1 MLALVTGASKGIGR
15 AIALELAK
23 NNFDVAINFN
33 RSEEPAKNLCA
44 EIKNL
49 AVSADRQGVK
59 AEIFKADVSDYNQ
72 VAEMFKNVKSVMGEA
87 VSILVNNAGVTR
99 DNILM
104 RMKPEDW
111 QTVINTNLNAA
122 FYCTRE
128 AIRDMAKARY
138 GRIINIASVVGL
150 VGNAGQ
156 ANYAASK
163 AGIIGFTKSIAREYA
178 ERGITANAI
187 APGFIDTDMTEVLKP
202 EAKEGILKSI
212 PVGKIGSP
220 EDVAK
225 AAAFFASEASSYIT
239 GQVLAVDGGMT
250 MY

>member
-49 AVSADRQGVK
+49 GVN

-99 DNILM
+99 DTLLM

-150 VGNAGQ
+150 IGNAGQ

-187 APGFIDTDMTEVLKP
+187 APGFIDTDMTEILKP

-220 EDVAK
+220 EDVAR

>member
-1 MLALVTGASKGIGR
+1 MLALVTGAAKGIGR
-15 AIALELAK
+15 AIAIELAK

-33 RSEEPAKNLCA
+33 RSEEPAKNLCN

-49 AVSADRQGVK
+49 GVK
-59 AEIFKADVSDYNQ
+59 SEIFKADVSDYNQ
-72 VAEMFKNVKSVMGEA
+72 VAEMFKNIKSVMGEH

-99 DNILM
+99 DTLLM

-111 QTVINTNLNAA
+111 QLVINTNLNAA

-150 VGNAGQ
+150 TGNAGQ
-156 ANYAASK
+156 ANYSASK
-163 AGIIGFTKSIAREYA
+163 AGIIGFTKSTAREYA

-187 APGFIDTDMTEVLKP
+187 APGFIETDMTAILKP
-202 EAKEGILKSI
+202 EVKEGILKSI
-212 PVGKIGSP
+212 PAGKIGSP
-220 EDVAK
+220 DDVAK
-225 AAAFFASEASSYIT
+225 AVSFFASPSASYIT

-250 MY
+250 MI

>member
-23 NNFDVAINFN
+23 NNFDVAINYN
-33 RSEEPAKNLCA
+33 RSEQSAA
-44 EIKNL
+44 EVL
-49 AVSADRQGVK
+49 SQVGDLGVK
-59 AEIFKADVSDYNQ
+59 AGMFKADVSDYDE
-72 VAEMFKNVKSVMGEA
+72 VAEMFKSISSLMGEP
-87 VSILVNNAGVTR
+87 VSVLVNNAGVTR
-99 DNILM
+99 DTLLM

-128 AIRDMAKARY
+128 ALRDMAKARF

-150 VGNAGQ
+150 VGNVGQ
-156 ANYAASK
+156 ANYSASK
-163 AGIIGFTKSIAREYA
+163 AGIIGLTKSTAREYA
-178 ERGITANAI
+178 GRGITVNAV
-187 APGFIDTDMTEVLKP
+187 APGFIDTDMTGVLKP
-202 EAKEGILKSI
+202 EVKEGILKSI
-212 PVGKIGSP
+212 PLGKIGSP

-225 AAAFFASEASSYIT
+225 TVAFFASPAASYIT

>member
-1 MLALVTGASKGIGR
+1 MLALITGASKGIGR

-33 RSEEPAKNLCA
+33 HSEEPAKNLRD

-49 AVSADRQGVK
+49 GVK

-72 VAEMFKNVKSVMGEA
+72 VADLFKNIKEFFGDSVN
-87 VSILVNNAGVTR
+87 ILINNAGVTR
-99 DNILM
+99 DTLLM
-104 RMKPEDW
+104 RMKLEDW

-150 VGNAGQ
+150 TGNAGQ

-163 AGIIGFTKSIAREYA
+163 AGIIGLTKSIAREYA
-178 ERGITANAI
+178 NRGITANAI
-187 APGFIDTDMTEVLKP
+187 APGFIETDMTEVLKP
-202 EAKEGILKSI
+202 EVKEGILKSI
-212 PVGKIGSP
+212 PMGKIGNP

-225 AAAFFASEASSYIT
+225 AVVFFAGEEISYIT

-250 MY
+250 MI

>member
-23 NNFDVAINFN
+23 NNFDVAINYN
-33 RSEEPAKNLCA
+33 RSEQSAAEVLSQVGNL
-44 EIKNL
+44 
-49 AVSADRQGVK
+49 GVK
-59 AEIFKADVSDYNQ
+59 AGMFKADVSDYDE
-72 VAEMFKNVKSVMGEA
+72 VAEMFKSISSLMGEP
-87 VSILVNNAGVTR
+87 VSVLVNNAGVTR
-99 DNILM
+99 DTLLM

-128 AIRDMAKARY
+128 ALRDMAKARF

-150 VGNAGQ
+150 VGNVGQ
-156 ANYAASK
+156 ANYSASK
-163 AGIIGFTKSIAREYA
+163 AGIIGLTKSTAREYA
-178 ERGITANAI
+178 GRGITVNAV
-187 APGFIDTDMTEVLKP
+187 APGFIDTDMTGVLKP
-202 EAKEGILKSI
+202 EVKEGILKSI
-212 PVGKIGSP
+212 PLGKIGSP

-225 AAAFFASEASSYIT
+225 TVAFFASPAASYIT

>member
-1 MLALVTGASKGIGR
+1 MLALVTGASRGIGR
-15 AIALELAK
+15 AVALELAK
-23 NNFDVAINFN
+23 NNFNVAINYN
-33 RSEEPAKNLCA
+33 NSMDAAKSLCSK
-44 EIKNL
+44 IN
-49 AVSADRQGVK
+49 SMGVK
-59 AEIFKADVSDYNQ
+59 AGYFKADVSNSDDVINL
-72 VAEMFKNVKSVMGEA
+72 FKSVKDNMGEN

-99 DNILM
+99 DNLLM
-104 RMKPEDW
+104 RMKNEDW

-150 VGNAGQ
+150 TGNAGQ

-178 ERGITANAI
+178 NRGITANAI
-187 APGFIDTDMTEVLKP
+187 APGFIETDMTEVLKP
-202 EAKEGILKSI
+202 EVKEGILKSI
-212 PVGKIGSP
+212 PLGSIGKA

-225 AAAFFASEASSYIT
+225 AAAFFASETSSYIT

-250 MY
+250 MI

>member
-1 MLALVTGASKGIGR
+1 MLALVTGGAKGIGR

-33 RSEEPAKNLCA
+33 RSEDPAKNLCD

-49 AVSADRQGVK
+49 GVK
-59 AEIFKADVSDYNQ
+59 SEIFKADVSDYNQ
-72 VAEMFKNVKSVMGEA
+72 VAEMFKNIKSIMGES
-87 VSILVNNAGVTR
+87 VSVLVNNAGLTR
-99 DNILM
+99 DTLLM

-111 QTVINTNLNAA
+111 QTVINTNLNSA
-122 FYCTRE
+122 FYCIRE

-150 VGNAGQ
+150 TGNAGQ

-163 AGIIGFTKSIAREYA
+163 AGIIGLTKSTAREYA

-187 APGFIDTDMTEVLKP
+187 APGFIETDMTAVLKP
-202 EAKEGILKSI
+202 EVKEGILKSI

-225 AAAFFASEASSYIT
+225 AVAFFASEASSYIT

-250 MY
+250 MI

>member
-33 RSEEPAKNLCA
+33 RSEEPAKNLCG

-49 AVSADRQGVK
+49 GVK

-72 VAEMFKNVKSVMGEA
+72 VAEMFKNIKSVMGEA